1 MQKSAYS
8 THKMW
13 DPSSIPLVMLL
24 LSLLGADSTKHARL
38 PLYNHFTN
46 TYLLRIHS
54 AAEGGMQDLML
65 SLYGATMLSD
75 YA

>member
-1 MQKSAYS
+1 
-8 THKMW
+8 
-13 DPSSIPLVMLL
+13 MLL
-24 LSLLGADSTKHARL
+24 LSILKADSSTDARL

-65 SLYGATMLSD
+65 SIYGVTVLIMSEPDGTLFSPAASIKLGK
-75 YA
+75 